1 MIDKKKIANNILDF
15 LIDPTRIPVQERVYF
30 RPEEILRNE
39 TYEKAKADAC
49 IAYKDQKHNADFYPQ
64 RNRSLS
70 QEVNTMDRKA
80 LIASLDVLSKNFK
93 NDKDPF
99 AVDLRTMAMAL
110 SKMADEDLL
119 PRLASDSPELES
131 VLAGKTFKC
140 PECGTN
146 VLEQTGYCVKCK
158 KKVKK
163 AEEEV
168 KAEES
173 VEALLTTPGQRDIGI
188 REPGSSA
195 LPGGGKIKSIY
206 EKNKVDIEKTPWL
219 KDLFQ
224 GLMGKKAFEETL
236 DFWTKEAS
244 DAVAEALLSEVVT
257 ADDGKDDTEIQ
268 DTTEEKDTQKEQSK
282 DAAKECPVKK
292 DVQEEPKDAAKECPV
307 KKDVQEEQPKNAAEE
322 CPIKKEE
329 SKEAVSEEVANPV
342 DTDIL
347 ASINFAGI
355 DVPMSSID
363 EIGELSTEEKNNLA
377 KLF

>member
-49 IAYKDQKHNADFYPQ
+49 VAYKDQRHNADFYPQ

-99 AVDLRTMAMAL
+99 AVDLQTMAMAL

-146 VLEQTGYCVKCK
+146 VLEQTAYCVKCK

-168 KAEES
+168 KAEEQ

-188 REPGSSA
+188 RDPGSSA

-206 EKNKVDIEKTPWL
+206 DKNKVDIEKTPWL

-224 GLMGKKAFEETL
+224 GLMGKKASEEVV
-236 DFWTKEAS
+236 DFWTKKAS
-244 DAVAEALLSEVVT
+244 DAVAEALVSEVVT
-257 ADDGKDDTEIQ
+257 ADDDEDD
-268 DTTEEKDTQKEQSK
+268 D
-282 DAAKECPVKK
+282 KECPVKEEK
-292 DVQEEPKDAAKECPV
+292 KEEPKEAAK
-307 KKDVQEEQPKNAAEE
+307 E

-329 SKEAVSEEVANPV
+329 EPVEENKEAGKVKGPGVPDGTGPYSETPQCQMKKEEPKEAVSEEVANPV
-342 DTDIL
+342 DTDVL

-363 EIGELSTEEKNNLA
+363 EIGELSIEEKNNLA